1 MANSAGKFSGLVLT
15 APADVI
21 ERSTPS
27 GHLAVPGRHD
37 PCTRRAQIAADA
49 AVPECV
55 AVVAVVPPRPADTEL
70 ATWAWDAASERWQPV
85 PTDAAVAA
93 EVRAWRDAALAAC
106 DWTQLR
112 DVSPATA
119 ALWEPYRQALRDLT
133 SQPGFPRSIVR
144 PDPPGSLRP
153 AAAGQN
159 RRGK

>member
-1 MANSAGKFSGLVLT
+1 MKTVSMANPAGKFSGLVLT

-70 ATWAWDAASERWQPV
+70 ATWAWDAAEERWQPV
-85 PTDAAVAA
+85 ATDAAVAA
-93 EVRAWRDAALAAC
+93 DVRAERRRRIDALAWRYERHARELRAGRATTDDIAAL
-106 DWTQLR
+106 DNLVQQLA
-112 DVSPATA
+112 DITEQ
-119 ALWEPYRQALRDLT
+119 L
-133 SQPGFPRSIVR
+133 GFPRNVIWPESN
-144 PDPPGSLRP
+144 L
-153 AAAGQN
+153 
-159 RRGK
+159 